1 MHSQILSVENKEE
14 HNMKKNYQA
23 PKTRIFKAEIK
34 HMIAASLPGST
45 SSEDATDDAMGREG
59 GSWFSED

>member
-1 MHSQILSVENKEE
+1 
-14 HNMKKNYQA
+14 MKKNYQT